1 MKDGRIKVGL
11 NENNNIKHE
20 IYRKGIYDKLD
31 YNQHASIRKRTNQ
44 VG

>member
-11 NENNNIKHE
+11 NENNNIKYE

-31 YNQHASIRKRTNQ
+31 YN
-44 VG
+44 